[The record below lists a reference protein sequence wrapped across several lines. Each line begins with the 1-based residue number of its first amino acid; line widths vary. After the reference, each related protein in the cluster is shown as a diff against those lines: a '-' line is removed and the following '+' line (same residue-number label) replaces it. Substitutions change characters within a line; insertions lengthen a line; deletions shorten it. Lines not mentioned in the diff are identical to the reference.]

1 MIVKHAASVFNQA
14 MEQVLVIYQR
24 GIRDLEQLWPDGLA
38 MVRRQTP
45 LLSQNE
51 MLDALREVGCTK
63 QTIVDEPTQEFR
75 EKNLQNQAAFSRIL
89 YLGKRDRSEN
99 Q

>member
-1 MIVKHAASVFNQA
+1 M
-14 MEQVLVIYQR
+14 
-24 GIRDLEQLWPDGLA
+24 EQLWPDGLA

-63 QTIVDEPTQEFR
+63 QTIVDGPTQEFR
-75 EKNLQNQAAFSRIL
+75 EKKYFKIKQLSAEFSTLAKEIEAKINEL
-89 YLGKRDRSEN
+89 VQRDRDLAR
-99 Q
+99 QLF